1 MVRCVLVKRV
11 GELCGEGQ
19 VKDGVGQV
27 MDGVGMN
34 RWSGIIR
41 GVCKVSEV
49 GSGSGGME
57 DREPEDN
64 ALETASS

>member
-27 MDGVGMN
+27 MDGVGIEQME
-34 RWSGIIR
+34 WYY
-41 GVCKVSEV
+41 
-49 GSGSGGME
+49 SGGYV
-57 DREPEDN
+57 R
-64 ALETASS
+64 